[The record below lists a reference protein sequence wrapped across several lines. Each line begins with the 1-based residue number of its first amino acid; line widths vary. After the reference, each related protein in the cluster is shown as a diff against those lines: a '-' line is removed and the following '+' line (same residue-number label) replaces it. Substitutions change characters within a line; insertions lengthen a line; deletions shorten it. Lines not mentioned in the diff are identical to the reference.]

1 MAPPPGRYISC
12 AIFFGCVRSLE
23 CGSSLAGTVTHAQA
37 AFASCDAA
45 SLPYTAVAQQLAALV
60 SPSSPAITRPPFPDT
75 HSWPLFFV
83 LNPTTMSSSSS
94 STPPARVVLPY
105 TSIKPYSQTAMADMA
120 DGFSAASVFGPTNHT
135 AFTYDDLILLPGYID
150 FGTDEISTETK
161 LTKNITL
168 NTPFVSSP
176 MDTVTEH
183 AMAIGMALQGG
194 IGIVHYNSSIAEQAQ
209 EVRLV
214 KRYEN
219 GFITNPLCFR
229 PDATIGDVLAAKEK
243 FGFGGFPITDTGAMG
258 GKLLGLVTDRDYDF
272 RADHDTPLSE
282 IMTKELTVGIQGC
295 RLSDAN
301 AIMRANKVGKLP
313 IVNKDYELIALTSR
327 TDLKKNA
334 EFPQAS
340 KDGNKQ
346 LLVGAA
352 IGTRP
357 GDRERAEALVKEGVD
372 VLVIDSSQGNSL
384 YQLDMLKHLKATYP
398 KVDVV
403 GGNVVTRMQALQLI
417 GTGVDALKVGMGVG
431 SICTTQ
437 EVCACGR
444 AQATAVYWTARTAAD
459 YGVPII
465 ADGGIGNTGQIVK
478 ALSLGASTVMFGSLL
493 AGTEEAPGQY
503 FFQDGVRLK
512 KYRGMGSIE
521 AMSKGSAKRY
531 FAEGQGVKVAQ
542 GVSGAVVDKG
552 SIRRFVPYLLQG
564 VKHGLQDLGAKTLPD
579 LNAMREAGGLRME
592 IRSAAAQREG
602 GVHGL
607 HQYSKNIL

>member
-1 MAPPPGRYISC
+1 MVDC
-12 AIFFGCVRSLE
+12 
-23 CGSSLAGTVTHAQA
+23 
-37 AFASCDAA
+37 
-45 SLPYTAVAQQLAALV
+45 
-60 SPSSPAITRPPFPDT
+60 
-75 HSWPLFFV
+75 
-83 LNPTTMSSSSS
+83 
-94 STPPARVVLPY
+94 
-105 TSIKPYSQTAMADMA
+105 A
-120 DGFSAASVFGPTNHT
+120 DGFSAASIFGPSNHT
-135 AFTYDDLILLPGYID
+135 AFTYDDLILLPGFID
-150 FGTDEISTETK
+150 FGTEDINMLTK
-161 LTKNITL
+161 LTRNISL
-168 NTPFVSSP
+168 NAPFVSSP

-194 IGIVHYNSSIAEQAQ
+194 IGIIHYNSDIAEQAH

-219 GFITNPLCFR
+219 GFITNPMCFR
-229 PDATIGDVLAAKEK
+229 PDSTIGDVVAAKEK
-243 FGFGGFPITDTGAMG
+243 FGFGGFPITENGALG

-272 RADHDTPLSE
+272 RTDMETPLSE
-282 IMTKELTVGIQGC
+282 IMTRDLIVGIQGC
-295 RLSDAN
+295 TLSGAN
-301 AIMRANKVGKLP
+301 AIMRESKVGKLP
-313 IVNKDYELIALTSR
+313 IVNNDYELIALTSR
-327 TDLKKNA
+327 TDLKKNR
-334 EFPQAS
+334 EFPASS
-340 KDGNKQ
+340 KDANKQ

-357 GDRERAEALVKEGVD
+357 SDRDRAEALVKQGVD
-372 VLVIDSSQGNSL
+372 VLVIDSSQGNST
-384 YQLDMLKHLKATYP
+384 YQLDMLKHLKSAYP
-398 KVDVV
+398 TVDVV

-417 GTGVDALKVGMGVG
+417 GAGVDALKVGMGVG

-444 AQATAVYWTARTAAD
+444 AQATAVYWCARTAAD

-478 ALSLGASTVMFGSLL
+478 ALSLGASTVMMGSLL

-552 SIRRFVPYLLQG
+552 SIKRFVPYLLQG
-564 VKHGLQDLGAKTLPD
+564 VKHGLQDLGAKSLVELGT
-579 LNAMREAGGLRME
+579 MREAGRLRME

-602 GVHGL
+602 GVHSL
-607 HQYSKNIL
+607 HNYTRSPAY